1 MTQFSTYETLR
12 GGPRAV
18 MVLLG
23 VGLALAVWQA
33 PARALTLEEA
43 LSAAY
48 EENPTLRAARAQL
61 RGVNEQ
67 VPQELSNWRPTVTFN
82 GSGGQ
87 QYTDSNSLP
96 SDEDNVTTPL
106 DAQVVVQQ
114 PIYRGGRTVAGTRR
128 AENDVRAERQRLL
141 AVEQDVLFE
150 AVAAYMDVW
159 RDEAV
164 LRLTINNEQV
174 LARQLEAS
182 RDRFSVGEI
191 TRTDVA
197 QSEAR
202 LAQATADR
210 IQAEGNLATSRAVFR
225 EIIGLEPVSLERP
238 PALPGIPGN
247 QNEVVGEARVQNPD
261 VQAAE
266 FAERSARDEVRV
278 RIGELLPTVNLE
290 GSVSRSENS
299 VTSDSRTEQAQVL
312 AQVTVP
318 IYQSGFVYSRV
329 REAKQVVGQ
338 RRLEIDEAR
347 RRAEQEGVSAWERL
361 TTARAQIESFTSQ
374 VRSNEIALEGV
385 RQENAVGA
393 RTILDILDAEQ
404 ELLDSQVELV
414 RSERDEVVAS
424 YEVLNAVGR
433 LTAAQIALPVEI
445 YDAESDYGAVK
456 DKWFGIGAPG
466 TGY

>member
-1 MTQFSTYETLR
+1 MTWFSLYQTRR
-12 GGPRAV
+12 GRPRSALA
-18 MVLLG
+18 LLG
-23 VGLALAVWQA
+23 ICLALAAWPG
-33 PARALTLEEA
+33 PAQALTLEEA

-61 RGVNEQ
+61 RSVNEQ
-67 VPQELSNWRPTVTFN
+67 VPQELSNWRPTVTVN
-82 GSGGQ
+82 SAVGPEW
-87 QYTDSNSLP
+87 TDSDIEREQSQ
-96 SDEDNVTTPL
+96 TTPF
-106 DAQVVVQQ
+106 DAEVVVEQ
-114 PIYRGGRTVAGTRR
+114 PLYRGGRTIAGTRR
-128 AENDVRAERQRLL
+128 AENDIRAERQRLKST
-141 AVEQDVLFE
+141 EQDVLFD

-174 LARQLEAS
+174 LTRQLEAS
-182 RDRFSVGEI
+182 QDRFSVGEI

-210 IQAEGNLATSRAVFR
+210 IQAEGNLAATRAVFR
-225 EIIGLEPVSLERP
+225 EVIGLEPVSLERP
-238 PALPGIPGN
+238 PTLEIIPSN
-247 QNEVVGEARVQNPD
+247 VSDIVTQARVQNPD

-278 RIGELLPTVNLE
+278 RIGELLPSVALQ
-290 GSVSRSENS
+290 GSVSRSEDLDGS
-299 VTSDSRTEQAQVL
+299 SRERDAAQIL
-312 AQVTVP
+312 AQVRVP

-347 RRAEQEGVSAWERL
+347 RSAEQEGVSAWERL

-404 ELLDSQVELV
+404 ELLDSQVQLV

-433 LTAAQIALPVEI
+433 LTATEIALPVEI
-445 YDAESDYGAVK
+445 YDAESDYGSVK
-456 DKWFGIGAPG
+456 DKWFGTSAPG
-466 TGY
+466 AGY

>member
-1 MTQFSTYETLR
+1 MTGFSPYRTLR
-12 GGPRAV
+12 GRPRAA
-18 MVLLG
+18 MALLG
-23 VGLALAVWQA
+23 IGLFLAAWSG

-61 RGVNEQ
+61 RSVNEQ
-67 VPQELSNWRPTVTFN
+67 VPQELSNWRPTVTVN
-82 GSGGQ
+82 SAVGQ
-87 QYTDSNSLP
+87 EFTSS
-96 SDEDNVTTPL
+96 SFDNEQSSTTPL
-106 DAQVVVQQ
+106 DAEVVVQQ
-114 PIYRGGRTVAGTRR
+114 PLYRGGRTIAGTRR
-128 AENDVRAERQRLL
+128 AENDIRAERQRLKST
-141 AVEQDVLFE
+141 EQDVLFDG
-150 AVAAYMDVW
+150 VASYMDVW

-174 LARQLEAS
+174 LTRQLEAS
-182 RDRFSVGEI
+182 QDRFSVGEI

-210 IQAEGNLATSRAVFR
+210 IQAEGNLAASRAAFR
-225 EIIGLEPVSLERP
+225 EVIGLEPVSLQRP
-238 PALPGIPGN
+238 PTLEIIPSN
-247 QNEVVGEARVQNPD
+247 LSDTVTAARVQNPD

-278 RIGELLPTVNLE
+278 RIGELLPSVALE
-290 GSVSRSENS
+290 GSVSRSEDLDGS
-299 VTSDSRTEQAQVL
+299 SRERDTAQIL

-347 RRAEQEGVSAWERL
+347 RRAEQESVSAWERL

-433 LTAAQIALPVEI
+433 LTATEIALPVEI
-445 YDAESDYGAVK
+445 YDAESDYGSVK
-456 DKWFGIGAPG
+456 DKWFGTSAPG
-466 TGY
+466 AGY

>member
-1 MTQFSTYETLR
+1 MTWFSTDETLN
-12 GGPRAV
+12 GCARATIT
-18 MVLLG
+18 LLG
-23 VGLALAVWQA
+23 VALALAAWSG

-61 RGVNEQ
+61 RSVNEQ
-67 VPQELSNWRPTVTFN
+67 VPQELSNWRPTVTVN
-82 GSGGQ
+82 TTVGQ
-87 QYTDSNSLP
+87 EYVDSDNSEEQN
-96 SDEDNVTTPL
+96 STTPF
-106 DAQVVVQQ
+106 DAEVVVQQ
-114 PIYRGGRTVAGTRR
+114 PLYRGGRTVAGTRR
-128 AENDVRAERQRLL
+128 AENDIRAERQRLRST
-141 AVEQDVLFE
+141 EQDVLFD
-150 AVAAYMDVW
+150 AVASYMDVW

-174 LARQLEAS
+174 LTRQLEAS

-210 IQAEGNLATSRAVFR
+210 IQAEGNLAATRAVFR
-225 EIIGLEPVSLERP
+225 EVIGLEPVSLARP
-238 PALPGIPGN
+238 PTLEDIPSN
-247 QNEVVGEARVQNPD
+247 LNDIVGQARVENPD

-278 RIGELLPTVNLE
+278 RIGELLPSVALE
-290 GSVSRSENS
+290 GSLSRSEDLDG
-299 VTSDSRTEQAQVL
+299 SDFERDQAQIL

-318 IYQSGFVYSRV
+318 LYQSGFVYSRV

-347 RRAEQEGVSAWERL
+347 RRAEQEAVSAWERL

-424 YEVLNAVGR
+424 YDVLSAVGR
-433 LTAAQIALPVEI
+433 LTATEIALPVEI
-445 YDAESDYGAVK
+445 YDAESDYGTVK
-456 DKWFGIGAPG
+456 DRWFGTTAPG
-466 TGY
+466 SGY

>member
-1 MTQFSTYETLR
+1 
-12 GGPRAV
+12 
-18 MVLLG
+18 
-23 VGLALAVWQA
+23 
-33 PARALTLEEA
+33 
-43 LSAAY
+43 
-48 EENPTLRAARAQL
+48 
-61 RGVNEQ
+61 
-67 VPQELSNWRPTVTFN
+67 
-82 GSGGQ
+82 
-87 QYTDSNSLP
+87 
-96 SDEDNVTTPL
+96 
-106 DAQVVVQQ
+106 VVQQ
-114 PIYRGGRTVAGTRR
+114 PLYRGGRTVAGTRR
-128 AENDVRAERQRLL
+128 AENDIRAERQRLKST
-141 AVEQDVLFE
+141 EQDVLFDG
-150 AVAAYMDVW
+150 AASYMDVW

-174 LARQLEAS
+174 LTRQLEAS
-182 RDRFSVGEI
+182 QDRFSVGEI

-210 IQAEGNLATSRAVFR
+210 IQAEGNLAASRAVFR
-225 EIIGLEPVSLERP
+225 EVIGLEPVSLQRP
-238 PALPGIPGN
+238 PSLEIVPGN
-247 QNEVVGEARVQNPD
+247 MSDVVTQARVQNPD
-261 VQAAE
+261 VQSAE

-278 RIGELLPTVNLE
+278 RIGELLPSVALE
-290 GSVSRSENS
+290 GSLSRSEDLDGSNRERD
-299 VTSDSRTEQAQVL
+299 TAQIL

-361 TTARAQIESFTSQ
+361 TTARAQIESFTSE

-424 YEVLNAVGR
+424 YDVLNAVGR
-433 LTAAQIALPVEI
+433 LTATEVALPVEI

-456 DKWFGIGAPG
+456 DKWFGTSAPG
-466 TGY
+466 AGY

>member
-12 GGPRAV
+12 GGPRRSLL
-18 MVLLG
+18 LLG
-23 VGLALAVWQA
+23 VVLALLAG
-33 PARALTLEEA
+33 PGTARALTLEEA

-82 GSGGQ
+82 GSAGQ
-87 QYTDSNSLP
+87 QYIDSNSIP
-96 SDEDNVTTPL
+96 NDEDNVTTPL
-106 DAQVVVQQ
+106 DAEIVVQQ
-114 PIYRGGRTVAGTRR
+114 PLYRGGRTAAGTRR
-128 AENDVRAERQRLL
+128 AENDVRAERQRLK
-141 AVEQDVLFE
+141 AIEQDVLFD
-150 AVAAYMDVW
+150 AVTAYMDVW

-164 LRLTINNEQV
+164 LRLNINNDQV
-174 LARQLEAS
+174 LSRQLEAS

-210 IQAEGNLATSRAVFR
+210 IQAEGNLAASRAVFR
-225 EIIGLEPVSLERP
+225 EIIGLEPVSLQRP
-238 PALPGIPGN
+238 ASLGSIPGN
-247 QNEVVGEARVQNPD
+247 QRDVVGQARVQNPD

-278 RIGELLPTVNLE
+278 RIGELLPTVNLQ
-290 GSVSRSENS
+290 GSVSRNENS
-299 VTSDSRTEQAQVL
+299 TTSESRTEQAQIL
-312 AQVTVP
+312 AQITVP
-318 IYQSGFVYSRV
+318 LYQSGFVYSRV

-361 TTARAQIESFTSQ
+361 TTARAQIESFQSQ

-433 LTAAQIALPVEI
+433 LTAGDIALPVEI

-456 DKWFGIGAPG
+456 DKWFGTSAPG
-466 TGY
+466 TGF